1 MSNNGVGW
9 GGSVI
14 TLAAAGASV
23 ISTQLIVTI
32 ILGVLGIISTIVSLA
47 YTLNKWYKEAK
58 KDGKIT
64 EDELKQGIDLAVGGA
79 VEIADKINDVVED
92 SKNGNSHK

>member
-9 GGSVI
+9 GGSVV
-14 TLAAAGASV
+14 TLVTAGASL
-23 ISTQLIVTI
+23 ITPQLIVTI

-47 YTLNKWYKEAK
+47 YTLHKWYKEAK

-92 SKNGNSHK
+92 SKDGNSHK

>member
-1 MSNNGVGW
+1 MNSNSIGW
-9 GGSVI
+9 GGSLV
-14 TLAAAGASV
+14 TLVAAGASA
-23 ISTQLIVTI
+23 ISTQMIVTI
-32 ILGVLGIISTIVSLA
+32 ILGVLGILSTIVSLA

-64 EDELKQGIDLAVGGA
+64 KDELEQGVDLAIGGA

-92 SKNGNSHK
+92 SKDGNSHK